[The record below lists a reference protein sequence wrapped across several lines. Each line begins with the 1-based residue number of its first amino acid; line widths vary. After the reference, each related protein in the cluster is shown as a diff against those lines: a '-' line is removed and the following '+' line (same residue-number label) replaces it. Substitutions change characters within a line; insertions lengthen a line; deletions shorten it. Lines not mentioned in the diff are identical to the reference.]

1 MIQQDIRYA
10 VRSLAANRGF
20 TLVAVL
26 SLALG
31 IGANTAIFSL
41 LNGVLMRTLPVPNP
55 QELVILTDPSASGV
69 SVGMEDGKRSLVSY
83 PEFRQLQE
91 QNSTFASLMASESSL
106 KPIEA
111 RIAGG
116 EPEQI
121 NVRLVSASYFSTLGV
136 PALVGRT
143 FDATHEPAPGS
154 VPEAV
159 ISHEFWQRRFGGRS
173 DAAGQTISLAGG
185 SFSVIGVTPA
195 SFLGETVGERPDAW
209 LPLAM
214 QAAVLPGPRLAARP
228 ARERREGDVAAHVRP
243 AEARRVA
250 RARGGERERRL
261 PAGADGVLRI
271 DGRCRDAEAVPRSA
285 AGAAERGD
293 GRVLAAR

>member
-1 MIQQDIRYA
+1 M
-10 VRSLAANRGF
+10 
-20 TLVAVL
+20 AVL

-55 QELVILTDPSASGV
+55 QELIILTDPSASGV

-143 FDATHEPAPGS
+143 FDATARTGAGLRPG
-154 VPEAV
+154 
-159 ISHEFWQRRFGGRS
+159 GGH
-173 DAAGQTISLAGG
+173 Q
-185 SFSVIGVTPA
+185 P
-195 SFLGETVGERPDAW
+195 
-209 LPLAM
+209 
-214 QAAVLPGPRLAARP
+214 
-228 ARERREGDVAAHVRP
+228 
-243 AEARRVA
+243 
-250 RARGGERERRL
+250 
-261 PAGADGVLRI
+261 
-271 DGRCRDAEAVPRSA
+271 
-285 AGAAERGD
+285 
-293 GRVLAAR
+293 RVLAASLRRAIRRGRPDDRASAAARSR